1 MSVMELATGSLVAL
15 IAFNPT
21 NIGVYIPMLVLSVIG
36 YLYIE

>member
-1 MSVMELATGSLVAL
+1 MSVMELTTGSVVAL

-21 NIGVYIPMLVLSVIG
+21 NIGIYIPILALSLIG